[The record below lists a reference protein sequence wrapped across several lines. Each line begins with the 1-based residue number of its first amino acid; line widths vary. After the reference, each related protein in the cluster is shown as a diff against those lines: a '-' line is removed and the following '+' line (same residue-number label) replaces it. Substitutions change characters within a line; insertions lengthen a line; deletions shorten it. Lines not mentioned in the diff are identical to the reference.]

1 MLISQWMYLIFLSGN
16 PYIPHGH
23 CYLWQTPL
31 VGLHVASDLFIAIAY
46 FSIPAMLVYFV
57 LKRQQTPFT
66 TVFLLFGTF
75 ILACGIGHL
84 LDIWTLWFPNYWLS
98 GLERAFTALVSMF
111 TAFKL
116 LEWMPQFLALRSPQ
130 ELTTLN
136 QQLQAEIMARQHAQQ
151 MLQSLLVGTA
161 SVTGEAFFPALVQHL
176 AQALAVRHAFISEA
190 VGSPTT
196 IRSLAVWSDGAL
208 VDNFEAAIQESPCVT
223 VVASGQACYF
233 PEAVQEIFP
242 QVNLLGAMGAT
253 CYLGVPL
260 LDSQGHVLGLLCI
273 AHDRPLE
280 HPQEAEAVMAIFA
293 AKAAA
298 ELQRQRVESA
308 LRQAYG
314 EMEQRVH
321 ERTADL
327 SRANLRLTQVAQWEQ
342 ATTRVIQRMR
352 QSLDLETIFYTTTQE
367 LRQAIAC
374 DRVIAYRFNPDWS
387 GDVIAEAVAAGW
399 RSLLSG
405 EADAAP
411 WQANLLQTD
420 RCTVR
425 LLADNPI
432 LIQDTYLQENQ
443 GGMYTQYVD
452 YLPVDDIYCREFTPC
467 YLELLETLQ
476 ARAYLIAPIYIGTEQ
491 RLWGLLACYQ
501 NTGPRAWQAEE
512 CQMVARI
519 STQLGVALQQAELF
533 QRTQQQAQE
542 LKLAKEAADRAN
554 QAKSEFLASMSHELR
569 TPLNAI
575 LGFTQVLHNDT
586 SLSSHHRYYVDIINN
601 SGDHLLELIN
611 NVLEMSK
618 IEAGQLRLQEEAF
631 SLDRLLQEIQ
641 DLLWLKVQN
650 KGLTLGFTQAADVPT
665 YVEADQGKLRQVLV
679 NLLGNSLKFTETGSI
694 HLTVSQPP
702 SDPVATSGVEGRGAA
717 ETIVLQFTVTD
728 TGVGIAPAELDKIF
742 QPFQQSQSGLKSG
755 QGTGLGLPLCQQYA
769 ELMGGLLTVTSAL
782 GQGTQ
787 FTLTIPVKPVVGADL
802 QLPPPQLG
810 KIIGLAPNQPHYRI
824 LIVEDNQV
832 NRLLLKDLLAPLGL
846 EVREVA
852 DGEAALA
859 VWETWQPDL
868 IWMDMR
874 MPKLDG
880 YETTRRI
887 RAAERDRGL
896 SPTIIIA
903 ITATV
908 FEENKASILAAG
920 CNDMLRKPFRTAD
933 LFSKMGHY
941 LNLQYSYAIETASPT
956 SPVPP
961 ATITSESLAV
971 MPIPWLK
978 ALRQAALQ
986 CSDDDI
992 LDLLKEIPASESALT
1007 TGLHHLAHM
1016 FRFDQILTLVDNMPP
1031 IAEAAIASSHA
1042 TKQTVGKTE
1051 KTGKSSAETLEY

>member
-1 MLISQWMYLIFLSGN
+1 MYLIFLSGN

-31 VGLHVASDLFIAIAY
+31 VGLHVASDFFIAIAY
-46 FSIPAMLVYFV
+46 FSIPSMLVYFV

-84 LDIWTLWFPNYWLS
+84 LDIWTLWFPNYWVS

-130 ELTTLN
+130 ELTALN

-151 MLQSLLVGTA
+151 TLQNLLTGTA

-176 AQALAVRHAFISEA
+176 AQALAVRHAFVSEA
-190 VGSPTT
+190 VGSPVT

-208 VDNFEAAIQESPCVT
+208 VANFEAAIAESPCVK

-233 PEAVQEIFP
+233 PEAVQEMFP
-242 QVNLLGAMGAT
+242 QVDLLKGMEAT

-260 LDSQGHVLGLLCI
+260 FDGQGHVLGLLCI

-280 HPQEAEAVMAIFA
+280 HPQEAEAVMSIFA

-308 LRQAYG
+308 LRQAYA

-387 GDVIAEAVAAGW
+387 GAVIAEAVAAGW
-399 RSLLSG
+399 RSLLSS
-405 EADAAP
+405 EEDTAP
-411 WQANLLQTD
+411 WQANLLEAD

-452 YLPVDDIYCREFTPC
+452 YLPVDDIYGREFTPC
-467 YLELLETLQ
+467 YIELLETLQ

-519 STQLGVALQQAELF
+519 SAQLGVAIQQAELF
-533 QRTQQQAQE
+533 QQTQQQAQE
-542 LKLAKEAADRAN
+542 LKVAKEAADRAN
-554 QAKSEFLASMSHELR
+554 KAKSEFLASMSHELR

-586 SLSSHHRYYVDIINN
+586 SLSSHHRYYLDIINN

-618 IEAGQLRLQEEAF
+618 IEAGRLRLQLEAF

-650 KGLTLGFTQAADVPT
+650 KGLMLVINQAADVPA
-665 YVEADQGKLRQVLV
+665 YIEADQGKLRQVLV

-694 HLTVSQPP
+694 HLTVSRQQP
-702 SDPVATSGVEGRGAA
+702 SEAVAIDGVAQGETG
-717 ETIVLQFTVTD
+717 ETIALEFTVTD
-728 TGVGIAPAELDKIF
+728 TGLGMAAEELDKIF
-742 QPFQQSQSGLKSG
+742 EPFQQTESGLKSG
-755 QGTGLGLPLCQQYA
+755 QGTGLGLPLCQQYV
-769 ELMGGLLTVTSAL
+769 ELMGGQLSVSSTP

-787 FTLTIPVKPVVGADL
+787 FTFTMPVKPVVGADL
-802 QLPPPQLG
+802 QLPATQMG
-810 KIIGLAPNQPHYRI
+810 KVIGLAPNQPRYRI

-832 NRLLLKDLLAPLGL
+832 NRLLLKDLLSPLGL
-846 EVREVA
+846 ELREAV

-859 VWETWQPDL
+859 IWETWHPDL

-908 FEENKASILAAG
+908 FEENKANILAAG
-920 CNDMLRKPFRTAD
+920 CNDMLRKPFRTAE

-941 LNLQYSYAIETASPT
+941 LNLQYAYAVEAASPAP
-956 SPVPP
+956 PVPP
-961 ATITSESLAV
+961 EAITAERLAT
-971 MPIPWLK
+971 MPIPWLR

-986 CSDDDI
+986 CSDDNI
-992 LDLLKEIPASESALT
+992 LNLLKEIPATESTLAA
-1007 TGLHHLAHM
+1007 GLDHLANM
-1016 FRFDQILTLVDNMPP
+1016 FCFDQILTLVDSALSAAVVTTTGGHQESP
-1031 IAEAAIASSHA
+1031 I
-1042 TKQTVGKTE
+1042 VDDTE
-1051 KTGKSSAETLEY
+1051 GLS